1 MAYVATFIQVKDWHP
16 SKQYVTQFSNR
27 FLPSVLETAMQ
38 LNEIEIQGNLT
49 YFKEKSIQKLAGVF
63 TIEKMILNINFGE
76 WKVGQNVHFLP
87 I

>member
-49 YFKEKSIQKLAGVF
+49 YFKEKSIQNLQECLLLK
-63 TIEKMILNINFGE
+63 K
-76 WKVGQNVHFLP
+76 WY
-87 I
+87 